1 MPISKNLNIVLIAMA
16 LSVPGISFAN
26 TQYHLVDGEAGY
38 KEFPGHVKPSGL
50 ERSDVI
56 RELQK
61 SRADGSLAALSR
73 GNALQNTR
81 DQAKGSTLTREQVR
95 AEAMRPGQRN
105 SNASSIDGEK

>member
-38 KEFPGHVKPSGL
+38 KEFPGHVKPS
-50 ERSDVI
+50 
-56 RELQK
+56 
-61 SRADGSLAALSR
+61 ADGSLAALSR
-73 GNALQNTR
+73 GNALQNTK

-105 SNASSIDGEK
+105 SNASSINGEK